1 MTVPERMGR
10 LTMGNAEDGNER
22 DIRHERKDDGG
33 LTCNELR
40 LSVREWIVGGIVV
53 VAALGL
59 LPILWERTEEFLP
72 GEDYRIPYRLSNDY
86 WLFDRY
92 SRRAG
97 SEGKVLVIGDSVIWG
112 HYVKKE
118 DTLSGQLNRLA
129 GGGKFANMGVDGIHP
144 AALAGLLEYY
154 GKGISNGRVI
164 LHCNLL
170 WMASEKHDLQ
180 TSEPFHFNHPKLVPQ
195 FVPDIPSYAAPYSQ
209 RLGVLAER
217 LLPFRK
223 WAEHLRVAYFDGV
236 DIPAWTVQHPYEDP
250 VGAVLGGLPSPADRP
265 RRRPVPWTARG
276 SAEHDFPW
284 VELSGSLQ
292 WRSFRR
298 AVETLRSRNNAVFV
312 LVGPFNEHMLTE
324 ASLARYSDRKGEVE
338 AWLRREKIA
347 YYSSPVLPS
356 AQFADASHPLA
367 DGYAMLAGDLWR
379 NESFTSSILP
389 SNARSAQSLPAR
401 RNTLEGPGR

>member
-59 LPILWERTEEFLP
+59 LPILWERTEEFRP
-72 GEDYRIPYRLSNDY
+72 GEDYRIPYELSNDY

-164 LHCNLL
+164 LHCNLHR
-170 WMASEKHDLQ
+170 AYQGTQSRQ
-180 TSEPFHFNHPKLVPQ
+180 VN
-195 FVPDIPSYAAPYSQ
+195 
-209 RLGVLAER
+209 
-217 LLPFRK
+217 
-223 WAEHLRVAYFDGV
+223 RVCESAVY
-236 DIPAWTVQHPYEDP
+236 
-250 VGAVLGGLPSPADRP
+250 VGALALSYDLEYIFISVGLFER
-265 RRRPVPWTARG
+265 
-276 SAEHDFPW
+276 
-284 VELSGSLQ
+284 
-292 WRSFRR
+292 
-298 AVETLRSRNNAVFV
+298 
-312 LVGPFNEHMLTE
+312 
-324 ASLARYSDRKGEVE
+324 
-338 AWLRREKIA
+338 
-347 YYSSPVLPS
+347 
-356 AQFADASHPLA
+356 
-367 DGYAMLAGDLWR
+367 
-379 NESFTSSILP
+379 
-389 SNARSAQSLPAR
+389 
-401 RNTLEGPGR
+401 